1 MNESSQSYIFLKIR
15 FFLAFDRLTRSNRF
29 VYFCN
34 CNLAVSIL
42 ITRYNTHFTHQTTF
56 WSNTIFILY
65 PHDRSTIIARIH
77 SWRIVQF
84 PPINYHVLACSIITF
99 LADQLHANSS
109 CPVIN
114 YYFRSSGL
122 IELEPGWPVSIYPG
136 CVSIYFHYR
145 YLLKYR
151 SGGSTRN
158 ASDGIASR
166 SRTWAQGFFL
176 SSVILL
182 NKSSRCP
189 GWRRRLPE
197 TSSLLSHLPV
207 DSAPE
212 IMLINTDRAGKN
224 ARQNSPSKNLYERYK
239 GAWYCPRAVSRSLRL
254 RDIENINWAFTLL
267 EGFRKLRA
275 RCTRSSMLAR
285 TILAEHAKGKW
296 SRSMCSFVK
305 SL

>member
-15 FFLAFDRLTRSNRF
+15 FFLTFDRLTRSNRF

-212 IMLINTDRAGKN
+212 IMLINTDRS
-224 ARQNSPSKNLYERYK
+224 RQK
-239 GAWYCPRAVSRSLRL
+239 RAAKLALEKFIR
-254 RDIENINWAFTLL
+254 TLQRRVIL
-267 EGFRKLRA
+267 SA
-275 RCTRSSMLAR
+275 RCKPLFTITRYRKHQLGVYAVRRIPKITSAL
-285 TILAEHAKGKW
+285 H
-296 SRSMCSFVK
+296 SFVDARADDTRRTREGK
-305 SL
+305 MIP